1 MKPLVD
7 FLAQVPDWR
16 RAQGKR
22 INLCNFLEMLVLA
35 GLSGR
40 FGIRDSARFIKNNA
54 TFFIERYDL
63 QHGVPSQTMLF
74 NSLEFIDFKAF
85 NQAIKQ
91 WVIQYL
97 PEDETDL
104 WLAIDGKALKSTVSD
119 YNNEKHNFVSIVS
132 AFANKLG
139 ITIHSTSFE
148 SNKDNEAQAARDL
161 IQDLELKGVTFT
173 LDALHCQK
181 KRLQPS
187 WKEEMII

>member
-22 INLCNFLEMLVLA
+22 INLSNFLEMLVLA

-40 FGIRDSARFIKNNA
+40 FGIRDSARFIKSNA
-54 TFFIERYDL
+54 AFFIDRYNL

-74 NSLEFIDFKAF
+74 NSLELIDFKAF
-85 NQAIKQ
+85 NQAIKE
-91 WVIQYL
+91 WVLQYL
-97 PEDETDL
+97 PENEADL

-119 YNNEKHNFVSIVS
+119 YNNEKHNFTTIVS

-139 ITIHSTSFE
+139 ITIHSTSYE
-148 SNKDNEAQAARDL
+148 SKKDNEPQAAMDL

-173 LDALHCQK
+173 LDAVHCQK
-181 KRLQPS
+181 KRSQPS
-187 WKEEMII
+187 WKEEMTI